1 MSFGLQKL
9 VGDSGMERKRI
20 DDYEPGP
27 IPSPKPLDRFGF
39 IKQEFNTSPEGLSK
53 SRTANDHERYAFFHC
68 FFSQLNIAA
77 WMSIIQ
83 EASCSVMYS
92 ELHTACAYV
101 Q

>member
-1 MSFGLQKL
+1 MSCHMSFGLQRL
-9 VGDSGMERKRI
+9 VRDNGMERKRI

-68 FFSQLNIAA
+68 FFGQLNIAA
-77 WMSIIQ
+77 
-83 EASCSVMYS
+83 
-92 ELHTACAYV
+92 
-101 Q
+101 